1 MPDCLHMFKGY
12 RVPPEAAQ
20 AVRQAI
26 IDTRRQ
32 VDVVALR
39 TLVVPALVPVSPW
52 LRVSRE
58 EAAVAAVES
67 FLFDAVRAGLVKR
80 HSNAWRFPHWSR
92 VKKQQG
98 ASCR

>member
-1 MPDCLHMFKGY
+1 MRNTLHMFKGY
-12 RVPPEAAQ
+12 RVPLETVE
-20 AVRQAI
+20 AVRQVI

-39 TLVVPALVPVSPW
+39 ALVAPALVAVSPW

-67 FLFDAVRAGLVKR
+67 FLFDAVSAGLVKR
-80 HSNAWRFPHWSR
+80 HASAWRFPHWSR
-92 VKKQQG
+92 VTKQEG
-98 ASCR
+98 AECR

>member
-1 MPDCLHMFKGY
+1 MRNTLHMFKGY
-12 RVPPEAAQ
+12 RVPPATVE

-39 TLVVPALVPVSPW
+39 ALVAPAMVPVSPW

-58 EAAVAAVES
+58 EAAMAAVES
-67 FLFDAVRAGLVKR
+67 FLFDAARDGLVKR
-80 HSNAWRFPHWSR
+80 HANAWRFPHWSR
-92 VKKQQG
+92 VRKQEG
-98 ASCR
+98 AECR